1 MLPHVR
7 LFFLTAARSWNRAS
21 IAPQRVWLPRGPC
34 ALRNVHANRTR
45 SARSYRRPVRR
56 WRCSTQVETNG
67 DRVRGVERGAGVV
80 IGRTDRVGRAR
91 RAARGGAVVTSALT
105 GVECAR
111 ALMRARVLGR
121 ITHVEEL
128 AALQLLDRAESSWD
142 VYALTDGVLE
152 RARATMSVDP
162 VRMLDALHVATA
174 SALRDAVGPVAVL
187 SLDERVRSCA
197 RALGFVV
204 VPEQ

>member
-1 MLPHVR
+1 
-7 LFFLTAARSWNRAS
+7 
-21 IAPQRVWLPRGPC
+21 
-34 ALRNVHANRTR
+34 
-45 SARSYRRPVRR
+45 
-56 WRCSTQVETNG
+56 
-67 DRVRGVERGAGVV
+67 
-80 IGRTDRVGRAR
+80 
-91 RAARGGAVVTSALT
+91 
-105 GVECAR
+105 
-111 ALMRARVLGR
+111 MRARVLGR